1 MAARQSFPTKFLSF
15 YYLRYR
21 NNLFPTKICSLLD
34 EEVKEE
40 QFYEYFVK
48 NVFLETLAFMQ
59 SIVLL

>member
-1 MAARQSFPTKFLSF
+1 M
-15 YYLRYR
+15 
-21 NNLFPTKICSLLD
+21 ICSLLD